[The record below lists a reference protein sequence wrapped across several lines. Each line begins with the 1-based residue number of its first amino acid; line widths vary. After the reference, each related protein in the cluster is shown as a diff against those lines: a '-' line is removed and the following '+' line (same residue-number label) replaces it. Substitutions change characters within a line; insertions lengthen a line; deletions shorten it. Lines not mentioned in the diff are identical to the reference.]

1 VSIASGQAVTRIF
14 TTAHPATKAPTD
26 ADATPTGTLYV
37 NGTADAA
44 TVTVTNITT
53 GVYKAAVTLPA
64 LSVGDDVDMRIA
76 ATVATV
82 AGTAVIWADTCDH
95 AQDDVLTPLAVVGG
109 NVGSILLDTGTDG
122 VVVAAASRTLIA
134 EAVRDLATS
143 GLAALKALIDQ
154 ALTLL
159 GLIPTDDTPAGYTR
173 ITSATYGTLLPGTV
187 IDAYAPTD
195 TTYATPLVPNVT
207 VASNGSWY
215 IDLPDAATY
224 VLVARLAHKDD
235 VTQEVIVP

>member
-1 VSIASGQAVTRIF
+1 MSIASGQAVTRIF

-82 AGTAVIWADTCDH
+82 AT
-95 AQDDVLTPLAVVGG
+95 
-109 NVGSILLDTGTDG
+109 
-122 VVVAAASRTLIA
+122 
-134 EAVRDLATS
+134 EAVFTSWQTGIWPLSGTS
-143 GLAALKALIDQ
+143 GRRKCMRARTGALE
-154 ALTLL
+154 
-159 GLIPTDDTPAGYTR
+159 G
-173 ITSATYGTLLPGTV
+173 
-187 IDAYAPTD
+187 
-195 TTYATPLVPNVT
+195 N
-207 VASNGSWY
+207 
-215 IDLPDAATY
+215 
-224 VLVARLAHKDD
+224 
-235 VTQEVIVP
+235 